1 MISLDVNPYTRLD
14 NFRQL
19 QKKPDYLENMYT
31 EQEFIEMLNRDLEEK
46 QKEELKEHSIYNWA
60 NRFNQRH
67 PDLAG
72 TRCYYINGAWHT
84 PEEVQEIWIKEF
96 EEERR
101 KSEACKN
108 FY

>member
-1 MISLDVNPYTRLD
+1 MISLNTNPYTRPD
-14 NFRQL
+14 NLQQL
-19 QKKPDYLENMYT
+19 QQKPDYLENMYT
-31 EQEFIEMLNRDLEEK
+31 KQEFIEMLNQELEER
-46 QKEELKEHSIYNWA
+46 QKEAHKEHSIYNWA
-60 NRFNQRH
+60 NRFNKEH

-101 KSEACKN
+101 RFEACKN
-108 FY
+108 SY